1 MRDHNMKKH
10 SKVVLGVTS
19 FALGV
24 GILGYALTAQ
34 ASGGRGM
41 GGPMHA
47 MKMFDRFDTNKDG
60 KVTSAEV
67 DALID
72 AQIAGVDGDKSNS
85 LTKEEFTQLLAVLME
100 ERINRRF
107 AKLDDNKD
115 GVISADE
122 LKKPAQRM
130 VSWLDDDGD
139 NAVSQ
144 KEARDGMPHHR
155 RGHHDRHD
163 RDHDDDDQ
171 KKN

>member
-10 SKVVLGVTS
+10 TKVVLGATS
-19 FALGV
+19 LLLGV
-24 GILGYALTAQ
+24 GILGYAITAQ
-34 ASGGRGM
+34 ASGGHKKGD
-41 GGPMHA
+41 GMHA

-85 LTKEEFTQLLAVLME
+85 LTKAEFTQLLAVLME

-122 LKKPAQRM
+122 LKQPAQRM

-139 NAVSQ
+139 KAVSQ
-144 KEARDGMPHHR
+144 KEAREGMSHRR
-155 RGHHDRHD
+155 RGHHEDHD
-163 RDHDDDDQ
+163 RDDDR
-171 KKN
+171 KN